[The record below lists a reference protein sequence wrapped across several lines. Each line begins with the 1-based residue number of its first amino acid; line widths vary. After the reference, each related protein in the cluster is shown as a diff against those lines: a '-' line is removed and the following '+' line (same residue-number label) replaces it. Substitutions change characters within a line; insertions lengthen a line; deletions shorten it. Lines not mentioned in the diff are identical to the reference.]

1 MRRATVTLTD
11 ELDAALNEYIRS
23 LDAAPSLTA
32 ITQAA
37 LREFLAQ
44 RGYLR
49 TQRTFWLTPAEHG
62 SGDPHASRDHN
73 RSVAEA
79 AEIR

>member
-1 MRRATVTLTD
+1 MKRTTITLTD
-11 ELDAALNEYIRS
+11 EIEEALENYQKAQDVNLS
-23 LDAAPSLTA
+23 TTA

-44 RGYLR
+44 RGFLR
-49 TQRTFWLTPAEHG
+49 TRRAFWLTPAEHG